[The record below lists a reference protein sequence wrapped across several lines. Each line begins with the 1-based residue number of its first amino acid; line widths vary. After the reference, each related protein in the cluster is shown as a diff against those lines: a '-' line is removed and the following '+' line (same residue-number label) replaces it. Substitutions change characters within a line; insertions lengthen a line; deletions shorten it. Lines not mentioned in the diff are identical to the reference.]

1 MDQETIC
8 ANQSTHTKETAGF
21 PFKHTELPRDN
32 VQSHMSPDL
41 TKHFHKGK
49 ALALSFMFPNTGD
62 LIPAATTFPPKKL
75 VNKGPFNES
84 PVSPHTRGMDLYP
97 CQQGLNLDQVINPS

>member
-1 MDQETIC
+1 MDQETVC
-8 ANQSTHTKETAGF
+8 ANKSTHMLRNSWIS
-21 PFKHTELPRDN
+21 FKHTELPRDN

-49 ALALSFMFPNTGD
+49 ALALSFMVPNTGE
-62 LIPAATTFPPKKL
+62 LIPAAFIPSQEAGKQRSL
-75 VNKGPFNES
+75 NEKTLY
-84 PVSPHTRGMDLYP
+84 PHTRGMDLYP